1 MSSQPHRLPLA
12 AARRGLHLA
21 LGLTA
26 AWLVAGCVSAQKYD
40 EMAEM
45 ARLYQDSTH
54 DLEAYVAQLEAERE
68 RWQASQT
75 QEASAPVA
83 VEPSEADRELE
94 DRMKELADIASR
106 LGNAPGDVESV
117 RVEGGYG
124 FALKDSILFDS
135 GSTVIKPE
143 GREVLLRVAAD
154 IASKPYQTI
163 WVRGHTDSD
172 PVSRP
177 ETVQRFPNGN
187 LELSAARA
195 IEVGALLVKEGRLMS
210 SKLNVAGLG
219 PNRPVAEN
227 TSAEGKRRNRRVEI
241 FVLEEDP
248 EIQVKAGSGG

>member
-1 MSSQPHRLPLA
+1 MLLQTRKLSLR

-21 LGLTA
+21 LGLCA
-26 AWLVAGCVSAQKYD
+26 AGFVSGCVSAQKYD

-54 DLEAYVAQLEAERE
+54 DLEAYVAQLEAERD

-75 QEASAPVA
+75 QEASAPA
-83 VEPSEADRELE
+83 PTEPNEVDRELE

-135 GSTVIKPE
+135 GSTAIKPE

-177 ETVQRFPNGN
+177 ETIQRFPNGN

-248 EIQVKAGSGG
+248 EIQAKAENGG

>member
-1 MSSQPHRLPLA
+1 MLPHPRTLPRHG
-12 AARRGLHLA
+12 ARRGLHLA
-21 LGLTA
+21 FGLCA
-26 AWLVAGCVSAQKYD
+26 AWLVSGCVSAQKYD

-54 DLEAYVAQLEAERE
+54 DLEAYVAQLEAERD

-75 QEASAPVA
+75 QEASAPA
-83 VEPSEADRELE
+83 PAEPSEADRELE

-177 ETVQRFPNGN
+177 ETIQRFPNGN

-195 IEVGALLVKEGRLMS
+195 IEVGALLVKEGRLMT

-248 EIQVKAGSGG
+248 EIQAKAGNGG

>member
-1 MSSQPHRLPLA
+1 VRSWSLLCAAGLLASCVSSQ
-12 AARRGLHLA
+12 
-21 LGLTA
+21 
-26 AWLVAGCVSAQKYD
+26 KYN
-40 EMAEM
+40 EMSEM

-68 RWQASQT
+68 RWQVAQT
-75 QEASAPVA
+75 QPANLPV
-83 VEPSEADRELE
+83 ESEVNLPVDQELE
-94 DRMKELADIASR
+94 DRMKELAEIASR

-124 FALKDSILFDS
+124 FSLKDSILFDS
-135 GSTVIKPE
+135 GSTAIKPE

-163 WVRGHTDSD
+163 WVRGHTDAD

-177 ETVQRFPNGN
+177 ETMQRFPNGN

-195 IEVGALLVKEGRLMS
+195 IEVGALLVKEGRLLTG
-210 SKLNVAGLG
+210 KLNVAGLG
-219 PNRPVAEN
+219 PNRPVADN
-227 TSAEGKRRNRRVEI
+227 SSAEGKRRNRRVEI

-248 EIQVKAGSGG
+248 EIQNASAEQKAGQ